1 MRVPSHAH
9 RVAAPSLHVLVEGGV
24 GEACGGGGVT
34 ICGETNL
41 RDAGPQGGRQAH
53 RARLATRVEH
63 RAGQLE
69 GAGLPACVP
78 YGYDLGVGSWIVVAR
93 DTVHAVEHPSVR
105 GHEHRSERP
114 TAGSDVRDG
123 KCYGAVKHRVGAGRF
138 FHCDRVQP
146 QAGGPGDKLGRV
158 TPRTAFHLSG
168 TALAVLLFVAHFSN
182 DFFSGALSALL
193 PTFQQRFGAGELTL
207 AMLVATL
214 SFSSSVLQPFFGA
227 VADRLGRRVV
237 AAGGVILS
245 SAVLSSMAVAPSPLL
260 LLPLLFFGGLGSAAF
275 HPAGTSLARSAAKQ
289 KGGLALGVF
298 SAGGTAGMSLGPLV
312 IGLFIM
318 QGWLPFAPLL
328 MVPGVLFGLLIF
340 LLVPP
345 QPRDEHARAS
355 KIFDIELFK
364 GPVGRLCLAGI
375 LRSMAWTS
383 IINGAPLWLVNSRGL
398 SPTDPVVFWTITTFT
413 LSGAVGGIVAG
424 LVEPRFTRTQL
435 VTGTMLL
442 ATAPL
447 FLMLMSQPGSV
458 VYFALVAASGVLV
471 NGGLPIMVVSAQDMA
486 PHAVAT
492 ASGMM
497 MGLTW
502 GTAGVLYLGV
512 GALQEAIGMDLA
524 MAISILPLLPGA
536 LIAHRVLTARA
547 TSVSAVPTNAP

>member
-1 MRVPSHAH
+1 M
-9 RVAAPSLHVLVEGGV
+9 
-24 GEACGGGGVT
+24 
-34 ICGETNL
+34 
-41 RDAGPQGGRQAH
+41 
-53 RARLATRVEH
+53 
-63 RAGQLE
+63 
-69 GAGLPACVP
+69 
-78 YGYDLGVGSWIVVAR
+78 
-93 DTVHAVEHPSVR
+93 
-105 GHEHRSERP
+105 
-114 TAGSDVRDG
+114 
-123 KCYGAVKHRVGAGRF
+123 
-138 FHCDRVQP
+138 
-146 QAGGPGDKLGRV
+146 
-158 TPRTAFHLSG
+158 
-168 TALAVLLFVAHFSN
+168 AHFCN

-193 PTFQQRFGAGELTL
+193 PTFQQRFGAGEFTL
-207 AMLVATL
+207 AFLVATL

-237 AAGGVILS
+237 ASGGVILS

-260 LLPLLFFGGLGSAAF
+260 LLPLLFVGGLGSA
-275 HPAGTSLARSAAKQ
+275 SLARSAAKQ

-298 SAGGTAGMSLGPLV
+298 SAGGTAGMSLGPLI
-312 IGLFIM
+312 IGLFIIE
-318 QGWLPFAPLL
+318 GWLPYTPLL
-328 MVPGVLFGLLIF
+328 MVPGLVFGLLIYF
-340 LLVPP
+340 LVPR

-355 KIFDIELFK
+355 KIFDIDLFR

-375 LRSMAWTS
+375 LRSMAWTA

-413 LSGAVGGIVAG
+413 LSGAVGGILAG
-424 LVEPRFTRTQL
+424 VVENRFTRTQL

-447 FLMLMSQPGSV
+447 FLMLVSQPGSV
-458 VYFALVAASGVLV
+458 VFFALVAASGILI

-502 GTAGVLYLGV
+502 GTAGVLYLGI
-512 GALQEAIGMDLA
+512 GALQETIGMQVA

-536 LIAHRVLTARA
+536 LIAHRVLAVRSTP
-547 TSVSAVPTNAP
+547 VSSAPTNAP